1 MQFSDASLLSSE
13 RLMLV
18 LTRFTDAV
26 TDAPPAR
33 QKVPSYHFDI
43 CSRAGERLG
52 ECTLRLGYIRRV
64 YYGGHI
70 GYGIDE
76 AHRGHHYAEEA
87 SRILFRL
94 AKAHGMEYI
103 YISCDPDNLPS
114 RRTCERLGG
123 KLLEIAE
130 LPENNDMREHGLER
144 ACVFYYDLKRED
156 LQ

>member
-1 MQFSDASLLSSE
+1 MQFSDISLLSSD

-26 TDAPPAR
+26 TDAPPER

-43 CSRAGERLG
+43 CSREGEKFG

-64 YYGGHI
+64 YFGGHI

-87 SRILFRL
+87 CRILFRL
-94 AKAHGMEYI
+94 AAAHGMDHL
-103 YISCDPDNLPS
+103 YISCEPDNLPS

-123 KLLEIAE
+123 DLLEITE

-144 ACVFYYDLKRED
+144 VCVFRYDLNREVR
-156 LQ
+156 

>member
-1 MQFSDASLLSSE
+1 MQFSDISLLSSDQ
-13 RLMLV
+13 LMLV

-26 TDAPPAR
+26 TDAPPER

-43 CSRAGERLG
+43 CSREGERYG

-64 YYGGHI
+64 YYGGNI

-76 AHRGHHYAEEA
+76 AHRGHHYAEQA
-87 SRILFRL
+87 CRILFRL
-94 AKAHGMEYI
+94 AAAHGMDHL

-123 KLLEIAE
+123 ELLEIAE

-144 ACVFYYDLKRED
+144 VCVFQYDLSQEVR
-156 LQ
+156 

>member
-1 MQFSDASLLSSE
+1 MQFSDISLLSSDQ
-13 RLMLV
+13 LMLV

-26 TDAPPAR
+26 TDAPPER
-33 QKVPSYHFDI
+33 QKVPCYHFDI
-43 CSRAGERLG
+43 CSREGERYG

-64 YYGGHI
+64 YYGGNI

-76 AHRGHHYAEEA
+76 AHRGHHYAEQA
-87 SRILFRL
+87 CRILFRL
-94 AKAHGMEYI
+94 AAAHGMDHL

-123 KLLEIAE
+123 ELLEIAE

-144 ACVFYYDLKRED
+144 VCVFQYDLSQEVR
-156 LQ
+156 

>member
-1 MQFSDASLLSSE
+1 MQFSDTSLLSSE
-13 RLMLV
+13 HLMLV
-18 LTRFTDAV
+18 LTRFTDAL
-26 TDAPPAR
+26 TDAPPER

-43 CSRAGERLG
+43 CTRSGERLG

-94 AKAHGMEYI
+94 AKAHGMDYLYI
-103 YISCDPDNLPS
+103 TCDPDNLPS

-123 KLLEIAE
+123 ELLEIAQ
-130 LPENNDMREHGLER
+130 LPENNDMREHGLKR
-144 ACVFYYDLKRED
+144 VCVFRYELNREE
-156 LQ
+156 L

>member
-1 MQFSDASLLSSE
+1 MFSDISLLSSDE
-13 RLMLV
+13 LMLV

-26 TDAPPAR
+26 TDAPPER

-43 CSRAGERLG
+43 CTRAGERVG
-52 ECTLRLGYIRRV
+52 ECCLRVGYIRRV

-76 AHRGHHYAEEA
+76 PHRGHHYAEQA
-87 SRILFRL
+87 CRILFRL
-94 AKAHGMEYI
+94 ARAHGMEYV
-103 YISCDPDNLPS
+103 YITCDPDNAPS

-123 KLLEIAE
+123 ELLEIAV

-144 ACVFYYDLKRED
+144 VCIFRFDLTKEA
-156 LQ
+156 L